1 MWPLVYIVLI
11 LSTIAAITRIH
22 GERKDSR
29 IGSNLILL
37 LLMIAGSAAA
47 FIIVV
52 PTHSVNYMLLS
63 RANYDITHDRFGQ
76 KMFTSASP
84 NNGEIQSMIIDQ
96 MNAKE
101 FDDLTRPE
109 FRSSLS
115 EFTQWIELVG
125 KLFAMKGS
133 PELIYCYITA
143 LKP

>member
-1 MWPLVYIVLI
+1 M
-11 LSTIAAITRIH
+11 T
-22 GERKDSR
+22 
-29 IGSNLILL
+29 NL
-37 LLMIAGSAAA
+37 
-47 FIIVV
+47 
-52 PTHSVNYMLLS
+52 
-63 RANYDITHDRFGQ
+63 RFGEEFVPHRGEF
-76 KMFTSASP
+76 FTAFDISGVQGGIRAIFNGMPSFDIPQFWIVSRTEFYSDFDMPEVQDSPELNQEGFVYVSAP
-84 NNGEIQSMIIDQ
+84 AFM
-96 MNAKE
+96 E